1 MSWIE
6 KLYKT
11 YEACAGA
18 PQFESDPLLPVSH
31 TEQQA
36 HVEIVLDATGNFQR
50 AELVQKETTVVPAT
64 EKSAGRVGTRP
75 PPHPL
80 CDKVQYCAAD
90 YAAFGGRKEPFFK
103 EYVEQLRTWVRAQ
116 PNPKVQ
122 AVLSYVERG
131 ELIRDLIGQKILH
144 CSDDGKLLTQ
154 WPRETPAPGIFK
166 LLTAK
171 EGERDQGDV
180 FIRWRVQIAGDPGP
194 SAVWRDQEV
203 RDAWARFDAMQ
214 TSEGGVEGLC
224 YVTGDITLLASSHP
238 KRIRHGA
245 DGAKLISSNDAD
257 GFTFRGRFARPDQA
271 YGAGILV
278 TQKAHNALRWLV
290 ARQGYHDKSSG
301 QVFVSWAISGKK
313 IPDPLENTARLLGIE
328 QEEAEGSTVETGDAG
343 QHFAK
348 RLSKAISGYKA
359 IINDLEEIVI
369 LGLDSATPGRMAITC
384 YRELAGAEFLDR
396 LYGWHNGCAWFQRYS
411 SNLSFIG
418 APAPSDIA
426 ECAYGRRLDDKL
438 RKATVERFLP
448 CIIDAR
454 PIPRDVLES
463 CIRRVSNRV
472 AFKKKD
478 QWEWEK
484 CLGVACALFRGSRKE
499 EHYKMALEE
508 DRTSRDYLF
517 GRLLA
522 IADNVESLALH
533 LAKESRDTN
542 AAKLMQRFA
551 DHPCSTWRNIELSLS
566 PYKTRLR
573 ASRPGALFT
582 REKLLDAVI
591 CMFKPGDFT
600 SDGKLTGE
608 FLLGYH
614 CQRAALQPKGATE
627 QISKGEVEEA
637 QGDEDL

>member
-1 MSWIE
+1 MAS
-6 KLYKT
+6 
-11 YEACAGA
+11 
-18 PQFESDPLLPVSH
+18 
-31 TEQQA
+31 
-36 HVEIVLDATGNFQR
+36 GNM
-50 AELVQKETTVVPAT
+50 
-64 EKSAGRVGTRP
+64 
-75 PPHPL
+75 
-80 CDKVQYCAAD
+80 
-90 YAAFGGRKEPFFK
+90 
-103 EYVEQLRTWVRAQ
+103 
-116 PNPKVQ
+116 
-122 AVLSYVERG
+122 
-131 ELIRDLIGQKILH
+131 
-144 CSDDGKLLTQ
+144 
-154 WPRETPAPGIFK
+154 TP
-166 LLTAK
+166 
-171 EGERDQGDV
+171 
-180 FIRWRVQIAGDPGP
+180 
-194 SAVWRDQEV
+194 
-203 RDAWARFDAMQ
+203 
-214 TSEGGVEGLC
+214 
-224 YVTGDITLLASSHP
+224 LASNHP
-238 KRIRHGA
+238 RRVRSDR
-245 DGAKLISSNDAD
+245 DGAKLISSNDTS
-257 GFTFRGRFARPDQA
+257 GYTFRGRFLNAA
-271 YGAGILV
+271 EACGVSAAV
-278 TQKAHNALRWLV
+278 TQKAHSALAWLIR
-290 ARQGYHDKSSG
+290 RQAYRDGN
-301 QVFVSWAISGKK
+301 QVFVSWAIGGAE
-313 IPDPLENTARLLGIE
+313 IPDALASTAGILGV
-328 QEEAEGSTVETGDAG
+328 EEAEAEPGETRYLGDAG
-343 QHFAK
+343 QLFSL
-348 RLSKAISGYKA
+348 RLKKAIAGYAAKLGNFDDV
-359 IINDLEEIVI
+359 IIM
-369 LGLDSATPGRMAITC
+369 GLDSASDGRIAITY
-384 YRELAGAEFLDR
+384 YRELAGDEFLDR
-396 LYGWHNGCAWFQRYS
+396 VRRWHEACAWHQSFS
-411 SNLSFIG
+411 SKHHFIG
-418 APAPSDIA
+418 APAPRDIA

-454 PIPRDVLES
+454 PIPRDILES

-522 IADNVESLALH
+522 IADNVESLALYV
-533 LAKESRDTN
+533 AKESRDTN